1 VRALQLTYLS
11 LAAVPIPRFR
21 LPVGGDDGI
30 PLVLPLFS
38 VLTVSIV
45 LAHIVR
51 GGRIVAPRWLLIL
64 IGTFLFG
71 NVAGGLTTSLVGMV
85 DVAPGALSH
94 VLADSIDQG
103 QLIRVALVSSIP
115 VSLVLLTRHP
125 DDIRSCVDALW
136 LGAVLIVVWGYYG
149 FLTHSYGDPS
159 EHRLGYWGIRYTIA
173 TRNSDAVFPLF
184 LAIVSATRLR
194 AASKWSQTALATAGL
209 LLGTTAV
216 VLSQSRGAWI
226 AAVVGG
232 LVLLLGALGEKRR
245 KTWLVLALIV
255 PAFTAVLVYLISVI
269 PFDTFSLVQRY
280 RTMTELNL
288 FLATNTKR
296 MMVLRADLLIVLHRP
311 LGIGPGLFWA
321 ENSYLGAFIA
331 AGWMGGLAFLALSVI
346 PVRVL
351 LSDRTPLSQVL
362 LPLVA
367 SLVTHSLFNVESETV
382 LFWFV
387 LSLGLCFVALHH
399 PRGALSTANDSSDV
413 GWR

>member
-1 VRALQLTYLS
+1 
-11 LAAVPIPRFR
+11 
-21 LPVGGDDGI
+21 
-30 PLVLPLFS
+30 
-38 VLTVSIV
+38 
-45 LAHIVR
+45 
-51 GGRIVAPRWLLIL
+51 
-64 IGTFLFG
+64 
-71 NVAGGLTTSLVGMV
+71 
-85 DVAPGALSH
+85 
-94 VLADSIDQG
+94 
-103 QLIRVALVSSIP
+103 
-115 VSLVLLTRHP
+115 
-125 DDIRSCVDALW
+125 VDALW